1 MDLQLVESPD
11 VEPGDTERELYL
23 RVIYINV
30 LPDI

>member
-11 VEPGDTERELYL
+11 VEPGDTECELYL